1 MFSRSYGQIKSGH
14 YSRHKCD
21 IYEELSPYVPFESV
35 RISLQKHLFG
45 TNPHC
50 EFDIFIHCWNEDIK
64 QKMKQSYNP
73 KQTLYENNK
82 LYENEIKLNNSK
94 NFAYTSQQLSI
105 CKSLNLMVKH
115 AEQNSIEY
123 DYVISYR
130 PDGLLYKDLH
140 LEKYTHD
147 VVFVNSDT
155 NEDYHF
161 VMTYENAKLFKNM
174 FGSKKT
180 IPQFVQVDMQKQL
193 VADDIKCGKDQE
205 ILRKI
210 KSSCVDKG
218 YKTPEFFNKYGL
230 TNEQINTLTHT

>member
-1 MFSRSYGQIKSGH
+1 
-14 YSRHKCD
+14 
-21 IYEELSPYVPFESV
+21 
-35 RISLQKHLFG
+35 
-45 TNPHC
+45 
-50 EFDIFIHCWNEDIK
+50 
-64 QKMKQSYNP
+64 
-73 KQTLYENNK
+73 
-82 LYENEIKLNNSK
+82 
-94 NFAYTSQQLSI
+94 
-105 CKSLNLMVKH
+105 MVKH